1 MPWHIYGSWRP
12 VLFPPLGALG
22 SNTGRQP
29 LSAGPSCQPPLL
41 PFKSLISRLLMQ
53 NACLLLLPLP
63 TPRVP
68 HANNTA
74 PFHEL
79 DRNAD
84 FQVLPQQL
92 QLESCRSQDATTDAA
107 AAYRGPEGSL
117 SRCLPGFPDED
128 RRAMEVHRLFQPLQE
143 SMNNP
148 CGASVGHQCQQLGTD
163 DSSLG
168 PTTAHQTLQRFPKA
182 HKTEKLRYF
191 QETVP

>member
-1 MPWHIYGSWRP
+1 MYCTRVWVYTCHGTYMAVGGRCSFHHLGPWDQTQVVSLY
-12 VLFPPLGALG
+12 
-22 SNTGRQP
+22 
-29 LSAGPSCQPPLL
+29 LL
-41 PFKSLISRLLMQ
+41 VHLASLHYCLISRLLMQ

-74 PFHEL
+74 PLLHEL

-84 FQVLPQQL
+84 FQALPQQL

-128 RRAMEVHRLFQPLQE
+128 QRAMEVHRLFQPLQE
-143 SMNNP
+143 SMSNP
-148 CGASVGHQCQQLGTD
+148 CGAWTSVPAAGH
-163 DSSLG
+163 
-168 PTTAHQTLQRFPKA
+168 
-182 HKTEKLRYF
+182 
-191 QETVP
+191 